1 MGPLVISATYFANL
15 WKKKLDNFVVVVV
28 VVVYRIIS
36 MARCLNTD
44 PWHAESANEQIDFKF
59 LHSHKIQSILF
70 WSKDEKFNGSK
81 RSLHPDMVGL
91 VYISMN
97 FGSYRSFFW
106 SQYRMWNVFR
116 ERASH
121 RIVYRVVLFVCFF
134 PKTWRKLMVLCNI
147 SLTCWIIY
155 SPRSML
161 ARSRTHTWMMWWKKS
176 KMNVRA
182 AYHNRSYHRTPNK
195 LWWVFSLFAQ
205 HHQSFGFEANS
216 FSSFFAS
223 QLINNEKVF
232 FEVLLF
238 HWNISIEIWHLF
250 DINSILKGI
259 FFLYHPP

>member
-1 MGPLVISATYFANL
+1 MLSQPTSKSISSFYIHTKFSQFFSEAKTKNLMAQKDHCIRIWLDSFTFRWTLAVI
-15 WKKKLDNFVVVVV
+15 KV
-28 VVVYRIIS
+28 
-36 MARCLNTD
+36 
-44 PWHAESANEQIDFKF
+44 
-59 LHSHKIQSILF
+59 
-70 WSKDEKFNGSK
+70 
-81 RSLHPDMVGL
+81 
-91 VYISMN
+91 
-97 FGSYRSFFW
+97 FFW

-205 HHQSFGFEANS
+205 HHQSFGFKANS

>member
-97 FGSYRSFFW
+97 FGSYQSFFLVPM
-106 SQYRMWNVFR
+106 SNVKRVSR
-116 ERASH
+116 EGFASNRLSC
-121 RIVYRVVLFVCFF
+121 RIVCLFFS
-134 PKTWRKLMVLCNI
+134 KN
-147 SLTCWIIY
+147 LT
-155 SPRSML
+155 
-161 ARSRTHTWMMWWKKS
+161 K
-176 KMNVRA
+176 
-182 AYHNRSYHRTPNK
+182 
-195 LWWVFSLFAQ
+195 
-205 HHQSFGFEANS
+205 
-216 FSSFFAS
+216 
-223 QLINNEKVF
+223 IN
-232 FEVLLF
+232 
-238 HWNISIEIWHLF
+238 
-250 DINSILKGI
+250 GI
-259 FFLYHPP
+259 V